1 MQLTVNITNKRVYK
15 ALVAFLKS
23 LNIEIVRTDEA
34 LISEIDE
41 MKELSKTN
49 LSRAYSNDEP
59 EYDLSMVSE
68 PNPSYEKG

>member
-1 MQLTVNITNKRVYK
+1 MQLTININNKAVYK
-15 ALVAFLKS
+15 ALVEFLKS
-23 LNIEIVRTDEA
+23 LNIEIVRSDEV

-41 MKELSKTN
+41 MKELSKIN
-49 LSRAYSNDEP
+49 LLRVYSNDEP